1 MWEDHLQS
9 CLAAATCEERTDM
22 SNWERVVEILQLAFR
37 DSKLHMECMWQKVVL
52 IPKGN
57 GEFVLIGLVKV
68 LWKALSGVI
77 NRQIGVV
84 VQFHNVLHGFQAG
97 QETGTTSLESKLL
110 QQLTEMKEE
119 VLYGIF
125 FVL

>member
-1 MWEDHLQS
+1 MWADHLQS

-77 NRQIGVV
+77 NRQIGAAVK
-84 VQFHNVLHGFQAG
+84 FHNVLHEFWTG
-97 QETGTTSLESKLL
+97 QRMVTISLEVKLI
-110 QQLTEMKEE
+110 QKLTEIRKEF
-119 VLYGIF
+119 L
-125 FVL
+125 